1 MHAYPDAELQEEQ
14 SAAPSVPLG
23 GNKVASSAEATKD
36 KDPVRDTKFS
46 LLLYSFNL
54 NAALR
59 HQLSHEMSLMY
70 SESELFRYENNEG
83 APTAS
88 PVRVLRQH
96 SCVQRKES
104 IVGPGTAMA

>member
-1 MHAYPDAELQEEQ
+1 M
-14 SAAPSVPLG
+14 
-23 GNKVASSAEATKD
+23 
-36 KDPVRDTKFS
+36 RDTKFS